1 MNKIFLIRRIPRC
14 LLRGCLFLLF
24 LGTISMVSM
33 AQGSESSGRN
43 TKIIGF
49 FSQVMK
55 GGNLS
60 ESEEKV
66 GDDSLWRAYR
76 QELRQLLRKVAKVSV
91 EGKLVAV
98 NEVISVL
105 RMGSKFT
112 IILSR
117 DDVSRAIEIGD
128 GTLKFLLYNSR
139 DRYFGN
145 IDMSKQEKQ
154 QTIEKFLSYHR

>member
-1 MNKIFLIRRIPRC
+1 M
-14 LLRGCLFLLF
+14 
-24 LGTISMVSM
+24 
-33 AQGSESSGRN
+33 
-43 TKIIGF
+43 
-49 FSQVMK
+49 
-55 GGNLS
+55 
-60 ESEEKV
+60 
-66 GDDSLWRAYR
+66 
-76 QELRQLLRKVAKVSV
+76 
-91 EGKLVAV
+91 VAV